1 MKHVHQLKK
10 MRSGMRSTQRGISFI
25 GLIFVGGVLACA
37 GVIAAQVFPTVVEY
51 QAILKAANKS
61 KEGNSVAEV
70 RSIFDKAADID
81 NIKAI
86 QGKDLDVVK
95 EGDKI
100 VVSFAY
106 NREIHLTGPAFLVL
120 KYAGRSK

>member
-1 MKHVHQLKK
+1 MKLGQKSFSQFGQ
-10 MRSGMRSTQRGISFI
+10 RSRQRGISFI
-25 GLIFVGGVLACA
+25 GLIFVGAVLACA
-37 GVIAAQVFPTVVEY
+37 GVITAQVFPTVLEY
-51 QAILKAANKS
+51 QAVLKAANKAQS
-61 KEGNSVAEV
+61 GNSVAEV

-81 NIKAI
+81 NIHTIA
-86 QGKDLDVVK
+86 GKDLEITK

-100 VVSFAY
+100 VVAFAY